1 MVLGLG
7 SNLGDRLHNLQGALD
22 ALFDSVGLIFV
33 AVSPVYET
41 TPVGGPTQPDYLNA
55 VVLAESWLPARVIL
69 ERGQAA
75 EAAFGRVRTE
85 VWGPR
90 TLDVDLIVY
99 GDEVSN
105 DPELTLPHPR
115 AHERAFVLAPWLD
128 ADPDGVIPGQGRGGG
143 PAQGRW
149 HRRRT
154 PAGRFRSAISGMT
167 ATAARGRAVRE

>member
-1 MVLGLG
+1 MTGPTEVSRAARVVLALG

-22 ALFDSVGLIFV
+22 ALFDTSGLVFV

-41 TPVGGPTQPDYLNA
+41 APVGGPAQPDYLNA
-55 VVLAESWLPARVIL
+55 VVLAATWLPARVIL
-69 ERGQAA
+69 ERCHAA
-75 EAAFGRVRTE
+75 EAAFERTRDE

-105 DPELTLPHPR
+105 DPHLTLPHPR

-128 ADPDGVIPGQGRGGG
+128 VDPDGVIPGHG
-143 PAQGRW
+143 PVAILLKAVGLAGV
-149 HRRRT
+149 HRLDDSVLQ
-154 PAGRFRSAISGMT
+154 PP
-167 ATAARGRAVRE
+167 V

>member
-1 MVLGLG
+1 MSGPTEVFRAPRVVLALG
-7 SNLGDRLHNLQGALD
+7 SNLGDRLDNLQGALD
-22 ALFDSVGLIFV
+22 ALFDTGSLAFV

-41 TPVGGPTQPDYLNA
+41 APVGGPAQPDYLNA
-55 VVLAESWLPARVIL
+55 VVIAASWLPARIVL

-75 EAAFGRVRTE
+75 ETAFQRIREE

-99 GDEVSN
+99 GDEVSD

-128 ADPDGVIPGQGRGGG
+128 ADPDGVIPGKGRVETLLKAVGLAGC
-143 PAQGRW
+143 
-149 HRRRT
+149 RRLDDCVLQ
-154 PAGRFRSAISGMT
+154 PP
-167 ATAARGRAVRE
+167 V

>member
-1 MVLGLG
+1 MTAPMEALRAPQVVLALG

-22 ALFDSVGLIFV
+22 ALFDTGGLVFV
-33 AVSPVYET
+33 VVSPVYET
-41 TPVGGPTQPDYLNA
+41 APVGGPAQPDYLNA
-55 VVLAESWLPARVIL
+55 IILARSWLPPRVIL

-75 EAAFGRVRTE
+75 EAAFERVRGE
-85 VWGPR
+85 AWGPR

-128 ADPDGVIPGQGRGGG
+128 VNPDGFIPGRGRVAALLKAVG
-143 PAQGRW
+143 PAGV
-149 HRRRT
+149 RRLDDSVLQS
-154 PAGRFRSAISGMT
+154 P
-167 ATAARGRAVRE
+167 V

>member
-1 MVLGLG
+1 MTAPMEALRAPQVVLALG

-22 ALFDSVGLIFV
+22 ALFDTGGLVFV
-33 AVSPVYET
+33 VVSPVYET
-41 TPVGGPTQPDYLNA
+41 APVGGPAQPDYLNA
-55 VVLAESWLPARVIL
+55 VVLARSWLPPRVIL

-75 EAAFGRVRTE
+75 EAAFERVRGE
-85 VWGPR
+85 AWGPR

-128 ADPDGVIPGQGRGGG
+128 VDPDAFIPG
-143 PAQGRW
+143 
-149 HRRRT
+149 
-154 PAGRFRSAISGMT
+154 
-167 ATAARGRAVRE
+167 RGRVAALLKAVGLAGVRRLDDSVLQSPI

>member
-1 MVLGLG
+1 MTGPMQIATATPVVLAVG
-7 SNLGDRLHNLQGALD
+7 SNLGDRLRNLQGALD
-22 ALFDSVGLIFV
+22 ALFDTSGLAFV

-41 TPVGGPTQPDYLNA
+41 APVGGPAQPDYLNA
-55 VVLAESWLPARVIL
+55 VVLAKSWLPAQVIL
-69 ERGQAA
+69 ERCQAA
-75 EAAFGRVRTE
+75 EAAFDRVRAE

-128 ADPDGVIPGQGRGGG
+128 VDPDGAIPGHGRVAVLLKAVGLAGV
-143 PAQGRW
+143 
-149 HRRRT
+149 RRLDNSVLQS
-154 PAGRFRSAISGMT
+154 P
-167 ATAARGRAVRE
+167 V